1 MGGSISVIKN
11 TNEMVNEQMT
21 KVMTNSFSSCDMSSE
36 QSQTAVIS
44 GNKNAD
50 VEIDQNMLLKVLATC
65 EITTTITNDI
75 KNNIDT
81 FLKEKL
87 DVETGA
93 PLVGLNYTSTEFLNR
108 IRNTIKN
115 EISTETVSKIM
126 QKVNA
131 LQSALVADNEGGNY
145 KVTQQMTG
153 DIVLTALIT
162 NNVINKALSELK
174 AQLEL
179 DASISNLGSNWN
191 IILYIIIGLCV
202 LLGCYYGLPVLFGMF
217 SNDKKNNR
225 NYDEDNGG
233 GYDENYGDGYRR

>member
-1 MGGSISVIKN
+1 MGASISTTKN

-87 DVETGA
+87 DVETGV
-93 PLVGLNYTSTEFLNR
+93 PLVGLSYTSVEFLNR

-115 EISTETVSKIM
+115 EISTVTVSKIM

-131 LQSALVADNEGGNY
+131 SQSALVDDNEGGNY

-153 DIVLTALIT
+153 DIVLKALIT
-162 NNVINKALSELK
+162 NKVINKALNELK
-174 AQLEL
+174 TQLEI
-179 DASISNLGSNWN
+179 DANIANKGFYWN
-191 IILYIIIGLCV
+191 IILYIIIKLII
-202 LLGCYYGLPVLFGMF
+202 F
-217 SNDKKNNR
+217 
-225 NYDEDNGG
+225 
-233 GYDENYGDGYRR
+233 